1 MSLASS
7 LGWNAKSKLEG
18 FDDGESR
25 TTEPFLQALVVA
37 AVELVIDKMLE
48 ELEVSE
54 LVFESLLVMGLDG
67 VSGAAE
73 A

>member
-1 MSLASS
+1 
-7 LGWNAKSKLEG
+7 
-18 FDDGESR
+18 
-25 TTEPFLQALVVA
+25 LQALVVA